1 MKHIRRPALIVSIA
15 LVSVLASLVGF
26 QLNASGNDIAAPSG
40 NYMDVQ
46 F

>member
-1 MKHIRRPALIVSIA
+1 MKHFRRPAMLVSIA

-26 QLNASGNDIAAPSG
+26 QLGAAGNDVAAPSG
-40 NYMDVQ
+40 NYMDVP